1 MMALLRP
8 KLAPKNRLSAT
19 LKSWL
24 PILQSGPLEMEEV
37 LQAYAKDNPCMRV
50 QSGLSADFS
59 ACQFH
64 KAQRPNAPTLKNT
77 MTDKIESLSVREA
90 TLYETLHQQLLPPLF
105 PTQTSLQIAQDIIE
119 NLNHEGYFEGD
130 VESLALKLGVHA
142 QDYEKVRQRFAY
154 LDPPGVGARDL
165 QESFF
170 FQLAQHNQLD
180 DSTYSLCVQILAN
193 LSAHKDFSHLASYKQ
208 AMKIITSFKN
218 PPALD
223 FHDPSPVVIPD
234 LLILEQGG
242 EISVQLND
250 SYYPQVVVEEPKIK
264 QANDYL
270 KEKLKEARDL
280 VDALQMR
287 QQTILK
293 IGLMLVEYQ
302 YDFFKGKQIKPMRL
316 VDIANEFGYA
326 PSTISRAISN
336 KYLECARGIF
346 PIKSF
351 FTTALEGDISNAS
364 IKDFILDRIAHEDP
378 LKPLSDLKILELVE
392 AEFHLK
398 MVRRTIT
405 KYRKLLNIAS
415 SAERKKLY
423 ELRAKH

>member
-1 MMALLRP
+1 MAVLRP
-8 KLAPKNRLSAT
+8 KLAPKNKLSAT

-24 PILQSGPLEMEEV
+24 PILQSGPLEIEET
-37 LQAYAKDNPCMRV
+37 LQAYAKDNPCVQV
-50 QSGLSADFS
+50 QSALSADFS
-59 ACQFH
+59 TCQMH
-64 KAQRPNAPTLKNT
+64 KVARSNTPSLKNT
-77 MTDKIESLSVREA
+77 MSDKIESLSVRES
-90 TLYETLHQQLLPPLF
+90 TLYETLNQQLLPPLF
-105 PTQTSLQIAQDIIE
+105 PTEISVQIAQDIID
-119 NLNHEGYFEGD
+119 NINQEGYFEGD
-130 VESLALKLGVHA
+130 VCDLALALGVCVE
-142 QDYEKVRQRFAY
+142 DYEKVRQRFAY

-170 FQLAQHNQLD
+170 FQLSQHSELDAPIYELCTQILDDLAQHRE
-180 DSTYSLCVQILAN
+180 YSHVAGY
-193 LSAHKDFSHLASYKQ
+193 AQ

-223 FHDPSPVVIPD
+223 FHDPSPLVIPD
-234 LLILEQGG
+234 ILVLEEQG

-250 SYYPQVVVEEPKIK
+250 SYYPKVVIEEPKIK
-264 QANDYL
+264 ESHDYL

-280 VDALQMR
+280 IDALQMR

-302 YDFFKGKQIKPMRL
+302 YDFFKGKEIKPMRL
-316 VDIANEFGYA
+316 VDIANEFGYS

-336 KYLECARGIF
+336 KYLECTRGIF

-364 IKDFILDRIAHEDP
+364 IKDFILERIKTEDP

-392 AEFHLK
+392 AKFNLK

-415 SAERKKLY
+415 SSERKKLY
-423 ELRAKH
+423 GMRAKH